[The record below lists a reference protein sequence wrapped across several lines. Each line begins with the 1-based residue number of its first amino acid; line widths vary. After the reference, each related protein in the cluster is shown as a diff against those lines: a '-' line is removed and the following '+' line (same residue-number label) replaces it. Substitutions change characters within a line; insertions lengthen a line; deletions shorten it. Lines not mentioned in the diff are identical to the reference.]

1 MRAVWELPMR
11 AIDTTNKKTITH
23 TAQIFQIFAYLN
35 LLIQQWSMIIK
46 VTTGEQFETRKE
58 AKERVGGKWAFERL
72 VKNGEIRFIKDG
84 NNIASDG
91 LHYPKQGNRSL
102 S

>member
-1 MRAVWELPMR
+1 
-11 AIDTTNKKTITH
+11 
-23 TAQIFQIFAYLN
+23 
-35 LLIQQWSMIIK
+35 MIIK

-58 AKERVGGKWAFERL
+58 AKEYVGGKWAFERL
-72 VKNGEIRFIKDG
+72 VKNGEIRFIKDS
-84 NNIASDG
+84 NSIASDE

>member
-1 MRAVWELPMR
+1 
-11 AIDTTNKKTITH
+11 
-23 TAQIFQIFAYLN
+23 
-35 LLIQQWSMIIK
+35 MIIK
-46 VTTGEQFETRKE
+46 VTTGEQFKTRKE

-91 LHYPKQGNRSL
+91 LHYPK
-102 S
+102 

>member
-1 MRAVWELPMR
+1 
-11 AIDTTNKKTITH
+11 
-23 TAQIFQIFAYLN
+23 
-35 LLIQQWSMIIK
+35 MIIK
-46 VTTGEQFETRKE
+46 VTTGEQSETRKE
-58 AKERVGGKWAFERL
+58 AKEHVGGKWTFERL

-91 LHYPKQGNRSL
+91 LHNPKQGNRNL

>member
-1 MRAVWELPMR
+1 
-11 AIDTTNKKTITH
+11 
-23 TAQIFQIFAYLN
+23 
-35 LLIQQWSMIIK
+35 MIIK
-46 VTTGEQFETRKE
+46 VTTGEQFKTRKE
-58 AKERVGGKWAFERL
+58 AKERVGGKWAFVRL

-91 LHYPKQGNRSL
+91 LHYTKQGSRSF

>member
-35 LLIQQWSMIIK
+35 LLIQQWNMIIK

-72 VKNGEIRFIKDG
+72 VKNGEIRFI
-84 NNIASDG
+84 
-91 LHYPKQGNRSL
+91 NRSL

>member
-1 MRAVWELPMR
+1 
-11 AIDTTNKKTITH
+11 
-23 TAQIFQIFAYLN
+23 
-35 LLIQQWSMIIK
+35 MIIK

-58 AKERVGGKWAFERL
+58 AKEHVGGKWAFERL

-84 NNIASDG
+84 NSDG
-91 LHYPKQGNRSL
+91 LHNPKQGNRSL